1 MKHLLITIAAVVL
14 VGCGP
19 SMDIHEAAKSGN
31 IEVIRE
37 AINAGV
43 YLNEKTEVWMY
54 TPLHI
59 ASAEGHREIVEL
71 LITKGADV
79 NIKNYYGFTA
89 LDEASRYNH
98 LKCVKLLQKYGVKH
112 GSIRNAVEFGDID
125 AVKEFLKAGENIN
138 EGLAKGGP
146 TPLHYAAQH
155 DRKEIAELL
164 IAKGADLN
172 AERIGGQTPLHKAAQ
187 HDRKEIAKLLITKG
201 ADLSMSTRDGQT
213 PLHITA
219 LYNHLKVAELLIEY
233 GADVNAKANNGRTPL
248 HFASAKNNNEIARLL
263 ISKSA
268 NVNAERND
276 GLTPFDEVKA
286 AETADLLRKH
296 GGKTG
301 EELKAEGK

>member
-1 MKHLLITIAAVVL
+1 MKHILITIAAVVL

-112 GSIRNAVEFGDID
+112 GSIRNAVEFGTID

-146 TPLHYAAQH
+146 TPLHY
-155 DRKEIAELL
+155 
-164 IAKGADLN
+164 
-172 AERIGGQTPLHKAAQ
+172 AAQ

-276 GLTPFDEVKA
+276 GVTPFDEAKA
-286 AETADLLRKH
+286 TETADLLRKH
-296 GGKTG
+296 GGKTS
-301 EELKAEGK
+301 EELKKQR